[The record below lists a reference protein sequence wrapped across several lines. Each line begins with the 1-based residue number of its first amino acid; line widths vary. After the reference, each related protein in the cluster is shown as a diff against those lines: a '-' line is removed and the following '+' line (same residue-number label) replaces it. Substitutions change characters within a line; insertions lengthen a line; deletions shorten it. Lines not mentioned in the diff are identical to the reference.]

1 MSVYLMLTTITD
13 EGRKIIKENPER
25 IKEVNKE
32 VGLMGVYGYR

>member
-13 EGRKIIKENPER
+13 EGRKTIKENPER

-32 VGLMGVYGYR
+32 VGLMGVNGYR